1 MNQPCKQ
8 SGVAKLRLIDFDQVT
23 LSSLNRHAT
32 ATRADV
38 GIPKVRSVQ
47 RFLHSVVPW
56 VNVDTCMD
64 LWSIEAEQ
72 SNHWLEGADWVVDA
86 IDNIST
92 KVRINNLKMDQ
103 FQLRRSSFCSR
114 STFCHVAILKVSAL
128 SPRWVPEPRWIHHAF
143 NPRTSAAQPTIP

>member
-1 MNQPCKQ
+1 MGCCDARKIVSPSSFTNDRKPEPTRKQ
-8 SGVAKLRLIDFDQVT
+8 SGIAKLRLIDFDQVT

-47 RFLHSVVPW
+47 QFLHSVVPW
-56 VNVDTCMD
+56 VNIDACTD
-64 LWSIEAEQ
+64 LWNIEAEQ

-92 KVRINNLKMDQ
+92 KVRKINDLICGPISLDT
-103 FQLRRSSFCSR
+103 CS
-114 STFCHVAILKVSAL
+114 LL
-128 SPRWVPEPRWIHHAF
+128 P
-143 NPRTSAAQPTIP
+143 

>member
-1 MNQPCKQ
+1 MWRCGQLGRCDARKIVSPRHFTNHRKPEPTRKQ

-38 GIPKVRSVQ
+38 GIPKVRSVK

-56 VNVDTCMD
+56 VNVDACID
-64 LWSIEAEQ
+64 LWNIEAEQ
-72 SNHWLEGADWVVDA
+72 LNRWLEGADWVVDA

-92 KVRINNLKMDQ
+92 KVRN
-103 FQLRRSSFCSR
+103 R
-114 STFCHVAILKVSAL
+114 
-128 SPRWVPEPRWIHHAF
+128 
-143 NPRTSAAQPTIP
+143 